1 MKTLIA
7 KGTLSM
13 SLMATALHYVGHGV
27 VAIEEDAKSYIDSK
41 YTNTISGLAKDMGF
55 IKPVKLE
62 PLTRNKIIMREILV
76 NELSPTY
83 ASIFAGLI
91 QHESNNNPN
100 AKSHQDAR
108 GLSQV
113 LHSNAKYCGFS
124 PDELFD
130 EEKNIIC
137 GVRLFSEALK
147 DQGFNL
153 VNALK
158 QYHGGPNKKEWGKL
172 TEAYPN
178 LVLTALSKV
187 K

>member
-13 SLMATALHYVGHGV
+13 SLMATALHYIGHGV
-27 VAIEEDAKSYIDSK
+27 VAIEQDAKAYIDNR

-100 AKSHQDAR
+100 AQSHQDAR

-124 PDELFD
+124 PDDLFN

-137 GVRLFSEALK
+137 GVRIFAEALK
-147 DQGFNL
+147 RNNYNL
-153 VNALK
+153 VEALK
-158 QYHGGPNKKEWGKL
+158 EYHGGADRKKWGKL

>member
-1 MKTLIA
+1 MKVLIA
-7 KGTLSM
+7 KTTLAM
-13 SLMATALHYVGHGV
+13 SLMTTGLHYIGHSV
-27 VAIEEDAKSYIDSK
+27 VAVETSASDYLESQ
-41 YTNTISGLAKDMGF
+41 YTNTIAGLAQDMGF

-62 PLTRNKIIMREILV
+62 PLTRNKIILREILV

-91 QHESNNNPN
+91 QHESGGNAN

-113 LHSNAKYCGFS
+113 LHSNAEYCGFTK
-124 PDELFD
+124 DELFD

-137 GVRLFSEALK
+137 GVRIFSQALK
-147 DQGFNL
+147 NQNYNL

-158 QYHGGPNKKEWGKL
+158 EYHGGCNKKQWGPL
-172 TEAYPN
+172 TEQYPN
-178 LVLTALSKV
+178 LVLSALAKV

>member
-1 MKTLIA
+1 MKLLIA

-13 SLMATALHYVGHGV
+13 SLMATVMHYGAHTV
-27 VAIEEDAKSYIDSK
+27 VSIEEEAKSYIDSK

-55 IKPVKLE
+55 IKPVVLAPK
-62 PLTRNKIIMREILV
+62 TRNQIIVREILV

-91 QHESNNNPN
+91 QHESNNNPK
-100 AKSHQDAR
+100 AKSYQDAR

-147 DQGFNL
+147 KHNFDL
-153 VNALK
+153 TMALK
-158 QYHGGPNKKEWGKL
+158 EYHGGGDQKQWGPK
-172 TEAYPN
+172 TKAYPN